1 MYTPEYKG
9 LPGLK
14 HTADGGEVE
23 IGKYSAV
30 DGFDWRDLEH
40 RIYILPYIRSCLTSF
55 LITIVLNSRIQ
66 NAKSTHFSKYMINI
80 AFSVST
86 HLLLNSSCNIQ
97 SSTVLM

>member
-30 DGFDWRDLEH
+30 DGFD
-40 RIYILPYIRSCLTSF
+40 
-55 LITIVLNSRIQ
+55 
-66 NAKSTHFSKYMINI
+66 
-80 AFSVST
+80 
-86 HLLLNSSCNIQ
+86 
-97 SSTVLM
+97 